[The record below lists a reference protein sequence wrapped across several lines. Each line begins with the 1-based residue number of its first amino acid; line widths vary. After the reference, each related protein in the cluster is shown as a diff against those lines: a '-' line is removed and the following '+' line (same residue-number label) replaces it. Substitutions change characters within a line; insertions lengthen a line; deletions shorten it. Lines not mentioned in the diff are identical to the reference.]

1 MKAEK
6 IVALID
12 SIRPNTADAETKLS
26 WIENLEKK
34 ISEHMTR
41 YGEAS
46 IKAIEVNMEY
56 ETLLGDEYA
65 YMYAYFG
72 VAMLDLGNQDISM
85 YNNSSAY
92 FNDMFENWQK
102 KWRREHLPKEPKR
115 GDA

>member
-12 SIRPNTADAETKLS
+12 CIRPNTAEMETKLF
-26 WIENLEKK
+26 WIEQLEKK
-34 ISEHMTR
+34 IAEHMTR

-46 IKAIEVNMEY
+46 TTPIEVTAEY
-56 ETLLGDEYA
+56 ETLLGEEYA

-72 VAMLDLGNQDISM
+72 AAMLDLGNQDISM

-92 FNDMFENWQK
+92 FNDMFEYWQK
-102 KWRREHLPKEPKR
+102 KWRREHLPIKPKR
-115 GDA
+115 GDV